1 MLSRGTARYCFSTT
15 VCVSG
20 NKVYILMEFDLGF
33 CLAVF

>member
-1 MLSRGTARYCFSTT
+1 MLSRGTVHYCFFA
-15 VCVSG
+15 CVFSG